1 ESTADAGGSRWW
13 LVAGRIRRLAR
24 RRSLA
29 APGGRIGRRSSS
41 RAGGSDG
48 GNLSA
53 DGGFEIEDMEL
64 VLSELGA
71 VGEVDPDIDWRSA
84 MNLEPLW
91 EAQEAAGLP
100 RRPASL

>member
-1 ESTADAGGSRWW
+1 
-13 LVAGRIRRLAR
+13 
-24 RRSLA
+24 
-29 APGGRIGRRSSS
+29 
-41 RAGGSDG
+41 
-48 GNLSA
+48 
-53 DGGFEIEDMEL
+53 MEL